1 MANHDE
7 QEILSGSVSS
17 VTFQNPQNGYTVLRL
32 LTDDGE
38 LVTVVGTIP
47 MPAAGERLI
56 VTGRWGHHAA
66 YGSQFQAEFLER
78 LLPET
83 TRDILAFLATRVIR
97 GIGERTAEKI
107 VERFGQESLKVIEL
121 EPERLTAIP
130 GISLRK
136 ANEISQSFR
145 SQMGLRRL
153 IEFLTSYHLPP
164 ELGVR
169 LYRRFGEEA
178 IEKLQ
183 EDPYLLAEPE
193 FGAQFSAVDAFAIEL
208 GSEEDDPRRIDAAL
222 QYELLHNLG
231 NGHVFLPENKL
242 VAATASLLNL
252 ESELISPGCGRL
264 CEAGRLTR
272 DTVAGLQVC
281 YLPEYYEAECDIT
294 ERLLRMAETRYPAPK
309 GLDRL
314 IEGIARAEGIDYAP
328 AQVEAIATAAQR
340 QVMILTGGPGTGKTT
355 TLSGMLALFDRLDL
369 ETQLC
374 APTGRAAKR
383 LGELTGREAATIHR
397 LLETQFSEETAQQ
410 VFLHDEDE
418 PLRADVLVVDE
429 MSMVDLLLF
438 RALLRA
444 MKPGARLILVGDP
457 DQLPSVG
464 AGNVFSDLIRSGR
477 IETVR
482 LTEIFRQARQSLIVM
497 NAHAVNQ
504 GQMPELGVKD
514 RDFFFLRRQNPQD
527 LQKTILELALT
538 RLPKNLGIPSSE
550 IQVLSPTRKG
560 ETGTVQLNRA
570 LQATLNPPAPGKRER
585 AVGELIFR
593 EGDRVMQIRNN
604 YDILWTKPGENSGGS
619 GIFNGDVGHIREIDP
634 SSELVTVLFDDGRQA
649 RYDFD
654 QLMELEPAWAM
665 TVHKSQGSE
674 YRAVLLVAA
683 PGSPFLLTR
692 GVLYTAITR
701 ARELLIAVGDAQVIS
716 AMVQNDRQARRYSGL
731 KLRLEKGSAS

>member
-1 MANHDE
+1 MANHTDE

-32 LTDDGE
+32 LCDDGE

-66 YGSQFQAEFLER
+66 YGPQFQAEFLER

-97 GIGERTAEKI
+97 GVGERTAERI
-107 VERFGQESLKVIEL
+107 VERFGTDSLRVIEQ

-136 ANEISQSFR
+136 ANEMSQSFR

-153 IEFLTSYHLPP
+153 IEFLAGYRLPP

-169 LYRRFGEEA
+169 LYRRFGDEAVDRLEEN
-178 IEKLQ
+178 
-183 EDPYLLAEPE
+183 PYLLAEPE
-193 FGAQFSAVDAFAIEL
+193 FGAPFSAVDAFAIEL
-208 GSEEDDPRRIDAAL
+208 GCEEDDPRRMGAAL
-222 QYELLHNLG
+222 QYELIHNLG

-242 VAATASLLNL
+242 VAATATLLGV
-252 ESELISPGCGRL
+252 SEDLLVPACVRL
-264 CEAGRLTR
+264 VEAGKLVR

-281 YLPEYYEAECDIT
+281 YLPEYYEAECQIT
-294 ERLLRMAETRYPAPK
+294 ERLSAMAEASYPEPK
-309 GLDRL
+309 NFDRL
-314 IEGIARAEGIDYAP
+314 VEGIARAEGITYAER
-328 AQVEAIATAAQR
+328 QVEAIRMAATC
-340 QVMILTGGPGTGKTT
+340 QVMALTGGPGTGKTT

-369 ETQLC
+369 EAQLC
-374 APTGRAAKR
+374 APPGRAAKR
-383 LGELTGREAATIHR
+383 LSELTGREAATIHR
-397 LLETQFSEETAQQ
+397 LLESQFSEENAEQI
-410 VFLHDEDE
+410 FLHDEDE

-444 MKPGARLILVGDP
+444 LKPGCRLILVGDP

-464 AGNVFSDLIRSGR
+464 AGNVFSDLLRSGR
-477 IETVR
+477 IQTVR
-482 LTEIFRQARQSLIVM
+482 LTEIFRQARESLIVM
-497 NAHAVNQ
+497 NAHAVNH
-504 GQMPELGVKD
+504 GEMPELTARD
-514 RDFFFLRRQNPQD
+514 RDFFFLRRRSPQEIQST
-527 LQKTILELALT
+527 LLELISQ
-538 RLPKNLGIPSSE
+538 RLPKNMGIPSSE
-550 IQVLSPTRKG
+550 IQVLSPTRRG
-560 ETGTVQLNRA
+560 ETGTVQLNRL
-570 LQATLNPPAPGKRER
+570 LQNALNPAAPGKRER
-585 AVGELIFR
+585 AYGDMVFR

-604 YDILWTKPGENSGGS
+604 YDILWTKEKTAGS
-619 GIFNGDVGHIREIDP
+619 GIFNGDVGSVRSID
-634 SSELVTVLFDDGRQA
+634 SAAETLSVLFDDGRLA
-649 RYDFD
+649 NYGFD
-654 QLMELEPAWAM
+654 QLSELEPAWAM

-674 YRAVLLVAA
+674 YRAVLLAAA

-701 ARELLIAVGDAQVIS
+701 ARELLIIVGDEQVIA

-731 KLRLEKGSAS
+731 KLRLEQSG